1 MMKALLSMRRKYQM
15 RRIETSGKT
24 VEEAIEIGL
33 NELDVNRTEVEIEVV
48 SKGKTGI
55 LGIRS
60 EPAKVTLTVVEKPTD
75 LVKVATDTLQ
85 KLVARMDVSV
95 FVNLI
100 NVHNEEIGGPSFE
113 IDGEDAGLLIGRKG
127 QTMRSLQFITT
138 MISSNKLEDQVR
150 IDLDVAGY
158 KSRRY
163 DSLANLAYKVA
174 EQVVDTGNSIT
185 LEPMPANERRII
197 HVTLADDQRV
207 SSVSSGRGD
216 SRKVTINPSE

>member
-1 MMKALLSMRRKYQM
+1 M

-33 NELDVNRTEVEIEVV
+33 NELDVNRAEVEIEVV

-60 EPAKVTLTVVEKPTD
+60 ESAKVILTIVEKPTD

-85 KLVARMDVSV
+85 KLIARMDVSV
-95 FVNLI
+95 FVNLM

-127 QTMRSLQFITT
+127 QTMRSLQFIAA
-138 MISSNKLEDQVR
+138 MISSNKLEDHVR

-174 EQVVDTGNSIT
+174 GQVVDTGS
-185 LEPMPANERRII
+185 
-197 HVTLADDQRV
+197 
-207 SSVSSGRGD
+207 
-216 SRKVTINPSE
+216 

>member
-1 MMKALLSMRRKYQM
+1 M

-33 NELDVNRTEVEIEVV
+33 NELDVNRAEVEIEVV

-60 EPAKVTLTVVEKPTD
+60 ESAKVILTIVEKPTD

-85 KLVARMDVSV
+85 KLIARMDVSV
-95 FVNLI
+95 FVNLM

-127 QTMRSLQFITT
+127 QTMRSLQFIAA
-138 MISSNKLEDQVR
+138 MISSNKLEDHVR

-174 EQVVDTGNSIT
+174 GQVVDTGSSIT

-197 HVTLADDQRV
+197 HVTLADDERV
-207 SSVSSGRGD
+207 SAVSSGRGD

>member
-1 MMKALLSMRRKYQM
+1 M

-60 EPAKVTLTVVEKPTD
+60 ESAKVILTVVEKPTD

-85 KLVARMDVSV
+85 KLIARMDVSV
-95 FVNLI
+95 FVSII
-100 NVHNEEIGGPSFE
+100 NAHNEDIGGPSFE
-113 IDGEDAGLLIGRKG
+113 IDGDDAGLLIGRKG
-127 QTMRSLQFITT
+127 QTLRSLQFIAA

-163 DSLANLAYKVA
+163 DSLANLAYKIA

-197 HVTLADDQRV
+197 HVTLADDGRV
-207 SSVSSGRGD
+207 SSESSGRGD
-216 SRKVTINPSE
+216 SRKVTINPAE

>member
-1 MMKALLSMRRKYQM
+1 M

-33 NELDVNRTEVEIEVV
+33 NELDVNRAEVEIEVV

-60 EPAKVTLTVVEKPTD
+60 ESAKVILTIVEKPTD

-85 KLVARMDVSV
+85 KLIARMDVSV

-127 QTMRSLQFITT
+127 QTMRSLQFIAA
-138 MISSNKLEDQVR
+138 MISSNKLEDHVR

-174 EQVVDTGNSIT
+174 GQVVDTGSSIT

-197 HVTLADDQRV
+197 HVTLADDERV

>member
-1 MMKALLSMRRKYQM
+1 MT
-15 RRIETSGKT
+15 RIETSGKT

-33 NELDVNRTEVEIEVV
+33 NELDVNRAEVEIEVV

-60 EPAKVTLTVVEKPTD
+60 EPAKVILTVVEKPTD

-85 KLVARMDVSV
+85 KLIARMDVSV

-113 IDGEDAGLLIGRKG
+113 IDREDAGLLIGRKG
-127 QTMRSLQFITT
+127 QTMRSLQFITA
-138 MISSNKLEDQVR
+138 MIASNQLEEQVR

-174 EQVVDTGNSIT
+174 GQVVDTGSSIT

-197 HVTLADDQRV
+197 HVTLADDERV

>member
-1 MMKALLSMRRKYQM
+1 M

-33 NELDVNRTEVEIEVV
+33 NELDVNRAEVEIEVV

-60 EPAKVTLTVVEKPTD
+60 ESAKVILTIVEKPTD

-85 KLVARMDVSV
+85 KLIARMDVSV

-127 QTMRSLQFITT
+127 QTMRSLQFIAA
-138 MISSNKLEDQVR
+138 MISSNKLEDHVR

-158 KSRRY
+158 NSRRY
-163 DSLANLAYKVA
+163 DSLASLAYKVA
-174 EQVVDTGNSIT
+174 GQVVDTGSSIT

-197 HVTLADDQRV
+197 HVTLADDERV

>member
-1 MMKALLSMRRKYQM
+1 M

-33 NELDVNRTEVEIEVV
+33 NELDVNRAEVEIEVV

-60 EPAKVTLTVVEKPTD
+60 EPAKVILTIVEKPTD

-85 KLVARMDVSV
+85 KLIARMDVSV

-127 QTMRSLQFITT
+127 QTMRSLQFIAA
-138 MISSNKLEDQVR
+138 MISSNKLEDHVR

-174 EQVVDTGNSIT
+174 GQVVDTGSSIT

-197 HVTLADDQRV
+197 HVTLADDERV

>member
-1 MMKALLSMRRKYQM
+1 MT
-15 RRIETSGKT
+15 RIETSGKT

-60 EPAKVTLTVVEKPTD
+60 ESAKVILTVVEKPTD

-85 KLVARMDVSV
+85 KLIARMDVSV
-95 FVNLI
+95 FVSII
-100 NVHNEEIGGPSFE
+100 NAHNEDIGGPSFE
-113 IDGEDAGLLIGRKG
+113 IDGDDAGLLIGRKG
-127 QTMRSLQFITT
+127 QTLRSLQFIAA

-163 DSLANLAYKVA
+163 DSLANLAYKIA

-197 HVTLADDQRV
+197 HVTLADDERV
-207 SSVSSGRGD
+207 SSESSGRGD
-216 SRKVTINPSE
+216 SRKVTINPAE

>member
-1 MMKALLSMRRKYQM
+1 M

-33 NELDVNRTEVEIEVV
+33 NELDVNRAEVEIEVV

-60 EPAKVTLTVVEKPTD
+60 EPAKVILTVVEKPTD

-85 KLVARMDVSV
+85 KLIARMDVSV

-127 QTMRSLQFITT
+127 QTMRSLQFIAA
-138 MISSNKLEDQVR
+138 MISSNKLEDHVR

-163 DSLANLAYKVA
+163 DSLASLAYKVA
-174 EQVVDTGNSIT
+174 GQVVDTGSSIT

-197 HVTLADDQRV
+197 HVTLADDERV
-207 SSVSSGRGD
+207 SSVSSGSGD

>member
-1 MMKALLSMRRKYQM
+1 MT
-15 RRIETSGKT
+15 RIETSGKT

-33 NELDVNRTEVEIEVV
+33 NELDVNRAEVEIEVV

-60 EPAKVTLTVVEKPTD
+60 ESAKVILTIVEKPTD

-85 KLVARMDVSV
+85 KLIARMDVSV
-95 FVNLI
+95 FVNLM

-127 QTMRSLQFITT
+127 QTMRSLQFIAA
-138 MISSNKLEDQVR
+138 MISSNKLEDHVR

-174 EQVVDTGNSIT
+174 GQVVDTGSSIT

-197 HVTLADDQRV
+197 HVTLADDERV

>member
-1 MMKALLSMRRKYQM
+1 M

-33 NELDVNRTEVEIEVV
+33 NELDVNRAEVEIEVV

-60 EPAKVTLTVVEKPTD
+60 EPAKVILTVVEKPTD

-85 KLVARMDVSV
+85 KLIARMDVSV

-127 QTMRSLQFITT
+127 QTMRSLQFIAA

>member
-1 MMKALLSMRRKYQM
+1 M

-33 NELDVNRTEVEIEVV
+33 NELDVNRAEVEIEVV

-60 EPAKVTLTVVEKPTD
+60 ESAKVILTIVEKPTD

-85 KLVARMDVSV
+85 KLIARMDVSV
-95 FVNLI
+95 FVNLM

-127 QTMRSLQFITT
+127 QTMRSLQFIAA
-138 MISSNKLEDQVR
+138 MISSNKLEDHVR

-163 DSLANLAYKVA
+163 DSLPSLAYKVDG
-174 EQVVDTGNSIT
+174 QVVDTGSSIT

-197 HVTLADDQRV
+197 HVTLADDERV

>member
-1 MMKALLSMRRKYQM
+1 M

-33 NELDVNRTEVEIEVV
+33 NELDVNRAEVEIEVV

-60 EPAKVTLTVVEKPTD
+60 EPAKVILTVVEKPTD

-85 KLVARMDVSV
+85 KLIARMDVSV

-127 QTMRSLQFITT
+127 QTMRSLQFIAA
-138 MISSNKLEDQVR
+138 MISSNKLEDHVR

-163 DSLANLAYKVA
+163 DSLASLAYKVA
-174 EQVVDTGNSIT
+174 GQVVDTGSSIT

-197 HVTLADDQRV
+197 HVTLADDERV

-216 SRKVTINPSE
+216 SRKVTINPSD

>member
-1 MMKALLSMRRKYQM
+1 MT
-15 RRIETSGKT
+15 RIETSGKT

-33 NELDVNRTEVEIEVV
+33 NELDVNRAEVEIEVV

-60 EPAKVTLTVVEKPTD
+60 EPAKVILTVVEKPTD

-85 KLVARMDVSV
+85 KLIARMDVSV

-113 IDGEDAGLLIGRKG
+113 IDGDDAGLLIGRKG
-127 QTMRSLQFITT
+127 QTMRSLQFIAA
-138 MISSNKLEDQVR
+138 MISSNKLEDHVR

-163 DSLANLAYKVA
+163 DSLASLAYKVA
-174 EQVVDTGNSIT
+174 GQVVDTGSSIT

-197 HVTLADDQRV
+197 HVTLADDERV

>member
-1 MMKALLSMRRKYQM
+1 M

-60 EPAKVTLTVVEKPTD
+60 EPAKVILTVVEKPTD

-174 EQVVDTGNSIT
+174 EQVVDSGNSIT

>member
-1 MMKALLSMRRKYQM
+1 MT
-15 RRIETSGKT
+15 RIEPSGKT

-33 NELDVNRTEVEIEVV
+33 NELDVNRAEVEIEVV

-60 EPAKVTLTVVEKPTD
+60 ESAKVILTIVEKPTD

-85 KLVARMDVSV
+85 KLIARMDVSV
-95 FVNLI
+95 FVNLM

-127 QTMRSLQFITT
+127 QTMRSLQFIAA
-138 MISSNKLEDQVR
+138 MISSNKLEDHVR

-174 EQVVDTGNSIT
+174 GQVVDTGSSIT

-197 HVTLADDQRV
+197 HVTLADDERV

>member
-1 MMKALLSMRRKYQM
+1 M

-33 NELDVNRTEVEIEVV
+33 NELDVNRAEVEIEVV

-60 EPAKVTLTVVEKPTD
+60 ESAKVILTVVEKPTD

-100 NVHNEEIGGPSFE
+100 NVHNEEIGGPAFE

-127 QTMRSLQFITT
+127 QTMRSLQFITA
-138 MISSNKLEDQVR
+138 MIASNQLEEQVR

-174 EQVVDTGNSIT
+174 GQVVDTGSSIT

-197 HVTLADDQRV
+197 HVTLADDERV

>member
-1 MMKALLSMRRKYQM
+1 MT
-15 RRIETSGKT
+15 RIETSGKT

-60 EPAKVTLTVVEKPTD
+60 ESAKVILTVVEKPTD

-85 KLVARMDVSV
+85 KLIARMDVSV
-95 FVNLI
+95 FVSII
-100 NVHNEEIGGPSFE
+100 NAHNEDIGGPSFE
-113 IDGEDAGLLIGRKG
+113 IDGDDAGLLIGRKG
-127 QTMRSLQFITT
+127 QTLRSLQFIAA

-163 DSLANLAYKVA
+163 DSLANLAHKIA

-185 LEPMPANERRII
+185 LESMPANERRII
-197 HVTLADDQRV
+197 HVTLADDGRV
-207 SSVSSGRGD
+207 SSESSGRGD
-216 SRKVTINPSE
+216 SRKVTINPAE

>member
-60 EPAKVTLTVVEKPTD
+60 EPAKVILTVVEKPTD

>member
-1 MMKALLSMRRKYQM
+1 M

-60 EPAKVTLTVVEKPTD
+60 EPAKVILTIVEKPTD

-174 EQVVDTGNSIT
+174 EQVVDSGNSIT

>member
-1 MMKALLSMRRKYQM
+1 M

-60 EPAKVTLTVVEKPTD
+60 EPAKVILTVVEKPTD

-85 KLVARMDVSV
+85 KLIARMDVSV
-95 FVNLI
+95 FVNLM

-127 QTMRSLQFITT
+127 QTMRSLQFIAA
-138 MISSNKLEDQVR
+138 MISSNKLEDHVR

-174 EQVVDTGNSIT
+174 GQVVDTGSSIT

-197 HVTLADDQRV
+197 HVTLADDERV

>member
-1 MMKALLSMRRKYQM
+1 MK
-15 RRIETSGKT
+15 RIETSGKT

-33 NELDVNRTEVEIEVV
+33 NELDVNRAEVEIEVV

-60 EPAKVTLTVVEKPTD
+60 ESAKVILTIVEKPTD

-85 KLVARMDVSV
+85 KLIARMDVSV
-95 FVNLI
+95 FVNLM

-127 QTMRSLQFITT
+127 QTMRSLQFIAA
-138 MISSNKLEDQVR
+138 MISSNKLEDHVR

-174 EQVVDTGNSIT
+174 GQVVDTGSSIT

-197 HVTLADDQRV
+197 HVTLADDERV

>member
-1 MMKALLSMRRKYQM
+1 M

-33 NELDVNRTEVEIEVV
+33 NELDVNRAEVEIEVV

-60 EPAKVTLTVVEKPTD
+60 EPAKVILTVVEKPTD

-85 KLVARMDVSV
+85 KLIARMDVSV
-95 FVNLI
+95 FVNLM

-127 QTMRSLQFITT
+127 QTMRSLQFITS
-138 MISSNKLEDQVR
+138 MISSNQLEEQVR

-163 DSLANLAYKVA
+163 DSLASLAYKVA
-174 EQVVDTGNSIT
+174 GQVVDTGSSIT
-185 LEPMPANERRII
+185 LETMPANERRII
-197 HVTLADDQRV
+197 HVTLADDERV

>member
-1 MMKALLSMRRKYQM
+1 M

-33 NELDVNRTEVEIEVV
+33 NELDVNRAEVEIEVV

-60 EPAKVTLTVVEKPTD
+60 EPAKVILTVVEKPTD

-85 KLVARMDVSV
+85 KLIARMDVSV
-95 FVNLI
+95 FVNLM

-127 QTMRSLQFITT
+127 QTMRSLQFIAA
-138 MISSNKLEDQVR
+138 MISSNKLEEQVR

-174 EQVVDTGNSIT
+174 GQVVDTGSSIT

-197 HVTLADDQRV
+197 HVTLADDERV

>member
-1 MMKALLSMRRKYQM
+1 M

-33 NELDVNRTEVEIEVV
+33 NELDVNRAEVEIEVV

-60 EPAKVTLTVVEKPTD
+60 EPAKVILTVVEKPTD

-85 KLVARMDVSV
+85 KLIARMDVSV

-127 QTMRSLQFITT
+127 QTMRSLQFIAA
-138 MISSNKLEDQVR
+138 MISSNKLEDHVR

-174 EQVVDTGNSIT
+174 GQVVDTGSSIT

-197 HVTLADDQRV
+197 HVTLADDERV

>member
-1 MMKALLSMRRKYQM
+1 M

-33 NELDVNRTEVEIEVV
+33 NELDVNRAEVEIEVV

-60 EPAKVTLTVVEKPTD
+60 EPAKVILTVVEKPTD

-85 KLVARMDVSV
+85 KLIARMDVSV

-127 QTMRSLQFITT
+127 QTMRSLQFIAA
-138 MISSNKLEDQVR
+138 MISSNKLEDHVR

-163 DSLANLAYKVA
+163 DSLASLAYKVA
-174 EQVVDTGNSIT
+174 GQVVDTGSSIT

-197 HVTLADDQRV
+197 HVTLADDERV

>member
-1 MMKALLSMRRKYQM
+1 MT
-15 RRIETSGKT
+15 RIETSGKT

-60 EPAKVTLTVVEKPTD
+60 ESAKVILTVVEKPTD

-85 KLVARMDVSV
+85 KLIARMDVSV
-95 FVNLI
+95 FVSII
-100 NVHNEEIGGPSFE
+100 NAHNEDIGGPSFE
-113 IDGEDAGLLIGRKG
+113 IDGDDAGLLIGRKG
-127 QTMRSLQFITT
+127 QTLRSLQFIAA

-163 DSLANLAYKVA
+163 DSLANPAYKIA

-185 LEPMPANERRII
+185 LESMPANERRII
-197 HVTLADDQRV
+197 HVTLADDGRV
-207 SSVSSGRGD
+207 SSESSGRGD
-216 SRKVTINPSE
+216 SRKVTINPAE

>member
-1 MMKALLSMRRKYQM
+1 MT
-15 RRIETSGKT
+15 RIETSGKT

-33 NELDVNRTEVEIEVV
+33 NELDVNRAEVEIEVV

-60 EPAKVTLTVVEKPTD
+60 EPAKVILTVVEKPTD

-85 KLVARMDVSV
+85 KLIARMDVSV
-95 FVNLI
+95 FVNLM

-127 QTMRSLQFITT
+127 QTMRSLQFIAA
-138 MISSNKLEDQVR
+138 MISSNKLEDHVR

-174 EQVVDTGNSIT
+174 GQVVDTGSSIT

-197 HVTLADDQRV
+197 HVTLADDERV
-207 SSVSSGRGD
+207 SSVSSGSGD

>member
-1 MMKALLSMRRKYQM
+1 M

-60 EPAKVTLTVVEKPTD
+60 EPAKVILTVVEKPTD

>member
-1 MMKALLSMRRKYQM
+1 M

-127 QTMRSLQFITT
+127 QTMRALQFITT

>member
-1 MMKALLSMRRKYQM
+1 M

-33 NELDVNRTEVEIEVV
+33 NELDVNRAEVEIEVV

-60 EPAKVTLTVVEKPTD
+60 EPAKVILTVVEKPTD

-85 KLVARMDVSV
+85 KLIARMDVSV
-95 FVNLI
+95 FVNLM

-127 QTMRSLQFITT
+127 QTMRSLQFIAA
-138 MISSNKLEDQVR
+138 MISSNKLEDHVR

-174 EQVVDTGNSIT
+174 GQVVDTSSSIT

-197 HVTLADDQRV
+197 HVTLADDERV

>member
-1 MMKALLSMRRKYQM
+1 MT
-15 RRIETSGKT
+15 RIETSGKT

-33 NELDVNRTEVEIEVV
+33 NELDVNRAEVEIEVV

-60 EPAKVTLTVVEKPTD
+60 ESAKVILTVVEKPTD

-85 KLVARMDVSV
+85 KLIARMDVSV
-95 FVNLI
+95 FVNLM

-127 QTMRSLQFITT
+127 QTMRSLQFIAA
-138 MISSNKLEDQVR
+138 MISSNKLEDHVR

-174 EQVVDTGNSIT
+174 GQVVDTGSSIT

-197 HVTLADDQRV
+197 HVTLADDERV

>member
-1 MMKALLSMRRKYQM
+1 M

-33 NELDVNRTEVEIEVV
+33 NELDVNRAEVEIEVV

-60 EPAKVTLTVVEKPTD
+60 EPAKVILTVVEKPTD

-85 KLVARMDVSV
+85 KLIARMDVSV
-95 FVNLI
+95 FVNLM

-127 QTMRSLQFITT
+127 QTMRSLQFIAA
-138 MISSNKLEDQVR
+138 MISSNKLEDHVR

-174 EQVVDTGNSIT
+174 GQVVDTGSSIT

-197 HVTLADDQRV
+197 HVTLADDERV
-207 SSVSSGRGD
+207 SSVSSGSGD

>member
-1 MMKALLSMRRKYQM
+1 M

-60 EPAKVTLTVVEKPTD
+60 EPAKVILTIVEKPTD

>member
-1 MMKALLSMRRKYQM
+1 MRM
-15 RRIETSGKT
+15 IETSGKT

-33 NELDVNRTEVEIEVV
+33 NELDVNRAEVEIEVV

-60 EPAKVTLTVVEKPTD
+60 EPAKVILTVVEKPTD

-85 KLVARMDVSV
+85 KLIARMDVSV
-95 FVNLI
+95 FVNLM

-127 QTMRSLQFITT
+127 QTMRSLQFIAA
-138 MISSNKLEDQVR
+138 MISSNKLEDHVR

-174 EQVVDTGNSIT
+174 GQVVDTGSSIT

-197 HVTLADDQRV
+197 HVTLADDERV

>member
-1 MMKALLSMRRKYQM
+1 MT
-15 RRIETSGKT
+15 RIETSGKT

-33 NELDVNRTEVEIEVV
+33 NELDVNRAEVEIEVV

-60 EPAKVTLTVVEKPTD
+60 EPAKVILTVVEKPTD

-85 KLVARMDVSV
+85 KLIARMDVSV
-95 FVNLI
+95 FVNLM

-127 QTMRSLQFITT
+127 QTMRSLQFIAA
-138 MISSNKLEDQVR
+138 MISSNKLEDHVR

-174 EQVVDTGNSIT
+174 GQVVDTGSSIT

-197 HVTLADDQRV
+197 HVTLADDERV

>member
-1 MMKALLSMRRKYQM
+1 M
-15 RRIETSGKT
+15 
-24 VEEAIEIGL
+24 
-33 NELDVNRTEVEIEVV
+33 
-48 SKGKTGI
+48 
-55 LGIRS
+55 
-60 EPAKVTLTVVEKPTD
+60 
-75 LVKVATDTLQ
+75 KVATDTLQ
-85 KLVARMDVSV
+85 KLIARMDVSV

-127 QTMRSLQFITT
+127 QTMRSLQFIAA
-138 MISSNKLEDQVR
+138 MISSNKLEDHVR

-174 EQVVDTGNSIT
+174 GQVVDTGSSIT

-197 HVTLADDQRV
+197 HVTLADDERV